1 MSSLAQLSV
10 VLPVLNER
18 DNLAELIPELCSAL
32 SPVLEGLEIIVV
44 DDSSTDGTDLL
55 LADLASRDARVRY
68 ISRKGLP
75 ASLPESLTDG
85 VRAASFD
92 HVAWMDADGSMPP
105 ESLVDLVRAY
115 RSSSEIN
122 PIVVGSRFIKGGG
135 FKGVETVG
143 ETSVLQVI
151 RNLRNS
157 NDSLSAVLLS
167 RVLNGYLWLLLGRC
181 CRDLASGFVI
191 ASKEGVLNIGLRGSY
206 GDYCVRFI
214 YLAHRRGNC
223 IVEVPYVCQVRRHGY
238 SKTGTTLWGLIK
250 RGAPYV
256 ILPFSVRRANRK

>member
-1 MSSLAQLSV
+1 
-10 VLPVLNER
+10 
-18 DNLAELIPELCSAL
+18 
-32 SPVLEGLEIIVV
+32 
-44 DDSSTDGTDLL
+44 
-55 LADLASRDARVRY
+55 
-68 ISRKGLP
+68 
-75 ASLPESLTDG
+75 
-85 VRAASFD
+85 
-92 HVAWMDADGSMPP
+92 MDADGSMPP

-122 PIVVGSRFIKGGG
+122 PIVVGSRFITGGG

-191 ASKEGVLNIGLRGSY
+191 ASKEVVLNIGLRGSY

-214 YLAHRRGNC
+214 YLAHRRGNR

-256 ILPFSVRRANRK
+256 ILPLSVRKAHRK

>member
-122 PIVVGSRFIKGGG
+122 PTVVGSRFITGGG
-135 FKGVETVG
+135 FKGIETVG

-181 CRDLASGFVI
+181 CRDLAPVKRASLILGFEVHT
-191 ASKEGVLNIGLRGSY
+191 ATTAFGS
-206 GDYCVRFI
+206 
-214 YLAHRRGNC
+214 
-223 IVEVPYVCQVRRHGY
+223 
-238 SKTGTTLWGLIK
+238 S
-250 RGAPYV
+250 
-256 ILPFSVRRANRK
+256 ILPIAAVAASSKFRTSVKFDATDIQKLAPHSGGSSSVARHM

>member
-1 MSSLAQLSV
+1 MSSLTQLSV

-32 SPVLEGLEIIVV
+32 SPVLEAVEIIVV

-55 LADLASRDARVRY
+55 LADLASRDARIRY
-68 ISRKGLP
+68 VSRKGQP
-75 ASLPESLTDG
+75 ASLPDSLTDG
-85 VRAASFD
+85 
-92 HVAWMDADGSMPP
+92 
-105 ESLVDLVRAY
+105 
-115 RSSSEIN
+115 
-122 PIVVGSRFIKGGG
+122 
-135 FKGVETVG
+135 
-143 ETSVLQVI
+143 VI

-167 RVLNGYLWLLLGRC
+167 RVLNRYLWLLLGRC
-181 CRDLASGFVI
+181 CRDLASGFIVANKESVI
-191 ASKEGVLNIGLRGSY
+191 KIGLRGSY

-214 YLAHRRGNC
+214 YLAHRLGNR

-256 ILPFSVRRANRK
+256 VLPLGVRRAHRK

>member
-105 ESLVDLVRAY
+105 DSLVDLVRAY

-167 RVLNGYLWLLLGRC
+167 RVLNGCLWLLLGRC

-214 YLAHRRGNC
+214 YLAHRRGNR

-256 ILPFSVRRANRK
+256 ILPLSVRRANRK